1 MQFRTSIL
9 STAVAV
15 VSYGFALQVSAQ
27 PVELDEI
34 VVSASGFEQSQSAA
48 PASITVIGREEIQNK
63 QAYSLTDI
71 LADVEGVD
79 VSGSAGKT
87 GGFDIRMR
95 GMPAEYT
102 LILIDGR
109 RQNTAGNVTPNGFGQ
124 TATSFLPPP
133 AAIERIE
140 VVRGPMSTL
149 YGSDA
154 MGGVINIITRKV
166 SPEWT
171 TSLTAE
177 TTLNQDRDFGDS
189 RAYSA
194 YTTGPLVDNLI
205 GLQLRG
211 RWFERDESEL
221 EFLDLNGDPI
231 EVSTRG
237 PSPVESEQYT
247 VGGRLTVTPSDSHD
261 LWLDIE
267 TSKQDYD
274 NSEGQLGTLG
284 PRGYGPELEFDRDQ
298 FAVGHTGRLAI
309 GTLETSIM
317 RNVTET
323 GGRVIPNGVPGK
335 APGSHRELKAENRV
349 IDSKLVMPIENHVL
363 TVGGQWFDARMTDG
377 VAEQEFKQ
385 KTKAL
390 FVEDEWFLADD
401 LALTLGGRYDHHDS
415 FGGQFSPRAYLVW
428 SSTPEL
434 TIKGGVSR
442 GYKTP
447 GLEQLDPGV
456 VGFTGQGTIPLFGN
470 PDLQPETSTSTEL
483 AVVYEKP
490 AGYRVGATVF
500 YNEFT
505 DKIADGPDLLNCSY
519 AQDPN
524 RPGCVDKGNWPLADV
539 FGQDKNID
547 EAITQGVELHGSVP
561 FAQDWR
567 LAANYTYTDSEQKSG
582 EDKGEPLTDTPEHM
596 ANLELRWAPSVRW
609 STFVKAQYESERYRA
624 RERVRGAPSYAD
636 LGDFKSVTLVHLGG
650 KFKATENV
658 ALSAT
663 IYNLLDE
670 DFIDY
675 KAYDN
680 GSRYGNRYA
689 NSEEGR
695 RLWLS
700 ANVTF

>member
-1 MQFRTSIL
+1 M
-9 STAVAV
+9 
-15 VSYGFALQVSAQ
+15 
-27 PVELDEI
+27 
-34 VVSASGFEQSQSAA
+34 
-48 PASITVIGREEIQNK
+48 
-63 QAYSLTDI
+63 
-71 LADVEGVD
+71 EGLD

-109 RQNTAGNVTPNGFGQ
+109 RQNTAGNVTPNGFGES
-124 TATSFLPPP
+124 ATSFLPPP

-166 SPEWT
+166 SPEWAS
-171 TSLTAE
+171 SLTAE
-177 TTLNQDRDFGDS
+177 TTLNEDSDFGDS
-189 RAYSA
+189 RAFSA
-194 YTTGPLVDNLI
+194 YTTGPLVNNLI

-211 RWFERDESEL
+211 RWFERDESNL

-237 PSPVESEQYT
+237 PSPVESDQYT
-247 VGGRLTVTPSDSHD
+247 VGGRVTVTPNEAND

-267 TSKQDYD
+267 TSRQDYD

-284 PRGYGPELEFDRDQ
+284 PRGYGPKLEFDRDQ
-298 FAVGHTGRLAI
+298 FAVGHTGHFDI

-335 APGSHRELKAENRV
+335 VPGSERELTAENRV
-349 IDSKLVMPIENHVL
+349 IDSKLVMPVADHVV
-363 TVGGQWFDARMTDG
+363 TVGGQWFDARMIDG
-377 VAEQEFKQ
+377 VASEEFKQ
-385 KTKAL
+385 KTQAV
-390 FVEDEWFLADD
+390 FVEDEWFLAQD

-428 SSTPEL
+428 NSTPEL

-447 GLEQLDPGV
+447 GLEQLAPGV

-470 PDLQPETSTSTEL
+470 PDLQPEKSTSSEL
-483 AVVYEKP
+483 AVIYEKP

-505 DKIADGPDLLNCSY
+505 DKIAEGPDLLNCSY
-519 AQDPN
+519 A
-524 RPGCVDKGNWPLADV
+524 
-539 FGQDKNID
+539 
-547 EAITQGVELHGSVP
+547 
-561 FAQDWR
+561 
-567 LAANYTYTDSEQKSG
+567 
-582 EDKGEPLTDTPEHM
+582 
-596 ANLELRWAPSVRW
+596 
-609 STFVKAQYESERYRA
+609 
-624 RERVRGAPSYAD
+624 
-636 LGDFKSVTLVHLGG
+636 
-650 KFKATENV
+650 
-658 ALSAT
+658 
-663 IYNLLDE
+663 
-670 DFIDY
+670 
-675 KAYDN
+675 
-680 GSRYGNRYA
+680 
-689 NSEEGR
+689 
-695 RLWLS
+695 
-700 ANVTF
+700 

>member
-1 MQFRTSIL
+1 MLFYRVLMGAACSAFVFN
-9 STAVAV
+9 S
-15 VSYGFALQVSAQ
+15 SALAQ
-27 PVELDEI
+27 PTELGEL
-34 VVSASGFEQSQSAA
+34 VVTASGFEQSQTAA
-48 PASITVIGREEIQNK
+48 PASITVISGEQIRNE
-63 QAYSLTDI
+63 QAFSLTDI
-71 LADVEGVD
+71 LDDVEGLD
-79 VSGSAGKT
+79 VSGAAGKT

-95 GMPAEYT
+95 GMPSEYT

-109 RQNTAGNVTPNGFGQ
+109 RQNTAGSVTPNGFGQ

-133 AAIERIE
+133 SAIERIE

-166 SPEWT
+166 SPEWAST
-171 TSLTAE
+171 VTAE
-177 TTLNQDRDFGDS
+177 TTLNQDSDFGDS

-194 YTTGPLVDNLI
+194 YTNGPLVDDLI
-205 GLQLRG
+205 GFQLRG
-211 RWFERDESEL
+211 RWFERDESTL
-221 EFLDLNGDPI
+221 EYLDLNGDPI

-247 VGGRLTVTPSDSHD
+247 VGGRFTVTPGESNDF
-261 LWLDIE
+261 WLDIE
-267 TSKQDYD
+267 SSRQDYD

-284 PRGYGPELEFDRDQ
+284 VQGYGSELEFDRDQ
-298 FAVGHTGRLAI
+298 FAVGHTGRFSI

-323 GGRVIPNGVPGK
+323 GGRIIPNGVPGK
-335 APGSHRELKAENRV
+335 VAGSDRELKAENRV
-349 IDSKLVMPIENHVL
+349 IDSKLVVPVANHVV

-377 VAEQEFKQ
+377 VAVDEFKQ
-385 KTKAL
+385 KTKAV
-390 FVEDEWFLADD
+390 FVEDEWFLTGD

-428 SSTPEL
+428 NSTSEL

-447 GLEQLDPGV
+447 GLEQLAPGI
-456 VGFTGQGTIPLFGN
+456 VGFSGQGTIPLFGN
-470 PDLQPETSTSTEL
+470 PYLKPEKSTSTEL

-490 AGYRVGATVF
+490 AGYRVSATVF

-505 DKIADGPDLLNCSY
+505 DKIAEGPDLLNCSY
-519 AQDPN
+519 AADPN
-524 RPGCVDKGNWPLADV
+524 RPGCVDKGNWPLTDV
-539 FGQDKNID
+539 FGQDLNID
-547 EAITQGVELHGSVP
+547 EAITQGVELSGSVP

-582 EDKGEPLTDTPEHM
+582 ESKGEPLTDTPEHM
-596 ANLELRWAPSVRW
+596 ANISLRWAPSLRW
-609 STFVKAQYESERYRA
+609 SAFVKAQYESERYRA
-624 RERVRGAPSYAD
+624 RDRIRGAASFAD

-650 KFKATENV
+650 QFKASEN
-658 ALSAT
+658 LGFSAT

-670 DFIDY
+670 DFIEY
-675 KAYDN
+675 RAYDN
-680 GSRYGNRYA
+680 GAQYGNLYA
-689 NSEEGR
+689 NTEEGR

-700 ANVTF
+700 ATYAF

>member
-1 MQFRTSIL
+1 MLFYRTFL
-9 STAVAV
+9 GAAC
-15 VSYGFALQVSAQ
+15 GALVINSSAQ
-27 PVELDEI
+27 AQPTELGEL
-34 VVSASGFEQSQSAA
+34 VVTASGFEQSQTAA
-48 PASITVIGREEIQNK
+48 PASITVISGEEIRSK
-63 QAYSLTDI
+63 QAFSLTDI
-71 LADVEGVD
+71 LDDVEGLD

-95 GMPAEYT
+95 GMSSEYT

-109 RQNTAGNVTPNGFGQ
+109 RQNTAGSVTPNGFGQ

-133 AAIERIE
+133 SAIERIE

-166 SPEWT
+166 SPEWAS
-171 TSLTAE
+171 SLTAE
-177 TTLNQDRDFGDS
+177 TTLNQDSDFGDS

-194 YTTGPLVDNLI
+194 YTNGPLVDDLI
-205 GLQLRG
+205 GFQLRG
-211 RWFERDESEL
+211 RWFERDESTL
-221 EFLDLNGDPI
+221 EYLDLNGDPI

-247 VGGRLTVTPSDSHD
+247 VGGRFTVTPGESNDF
-261 LWLDIE
+261 WLDIE
-267 TSKQDYD
+267 SSRQDYD

-284 PRGYGPELEFDRDQ
+284 VQGYGPELEFDRDQ
-298 FAVGHTGRLAI
+298 FAVGHTGRFAI

-323 GGRVIPNGVPGK
+323 SGRIIPEGVPGK
-335 APGSHRELKAENRV
+335 VAGSARELKAENRV
-349 IDSKLVMPIENHVL
+349 IDSKLVMPVDNHVV

-377 VAEQEFKQ
+377 VAVEEFKQ
-385 KTKAL
+385 KTQAL

-401 LALTLGGRYDHHDS
+401 LALTLGGRYDRHDA

-447 GLEQLDPGV
+447 GLEQLAPGI
-456 VGFTGQGTIPLFGN
+456 VGFSGQGTIPLFGN
-470 PDLQPETSTSTEL
+470 PDLKPEKSTSTEL

-490 AGYRVGATVF
+490 AGFSVGATVF
-500 YNEFT
+500 YNKFT
-505 DKIADGPDLLNCSY
+505 DKIAEGPDLLNCSY
-519 AQDPN
+519 AADPN
-524 RPGCVDKGNWPLADV
+524 RPGCVDKGDWPLTDA
-539 FGQDKNID
+539 FGQDLNID
-547 EAITQGVELHGSVP
+547 EAITQGVELNGSVP

-582 EDKGEPLTDTPEHM
+582 ESKGEPLTDTPEHM
-596 ANLELRWAPSVRW
+596 ANVSLRWVPSARW
-609 STFVKAQYESERYRA
+609 SAFVKAQYESERYRA
-624 RERVRGAPSYAD
+624 RERSRGAPSYAD
-636 LGDFKSVTLVHLGG
+636 LGDYKAVTLVHLGG
-650 KFKATENV
+650 QFQASEN
-658 ALSAT
+658 LGFSAT

-670 DFIDY
+670 DFIEY
-675 KAYDN
+675 RAYDN
-680 GSRYGNRYA
+680 GASYGNLYA

-700 ANVTF
+700 ATYSF